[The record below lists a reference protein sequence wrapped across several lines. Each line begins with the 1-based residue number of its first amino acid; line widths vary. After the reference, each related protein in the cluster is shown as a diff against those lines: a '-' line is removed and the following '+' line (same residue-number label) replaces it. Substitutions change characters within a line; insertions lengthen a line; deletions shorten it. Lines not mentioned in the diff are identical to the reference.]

1 MILHHGC
8 TAKPLLSLPD
18 PTRTSHTRSL
28 LGPPP
33 VFTVTVAEIVVLSTT
48 VTLLASGRAPDPF
61 SKLTPIPAAKLDPL
75 IVTGVIESCGA
86 VLGMMLDTATVLPV
100 LLQPVLSS
108 TSSLKLV
115 TPIRSNTHEVL
126 SLSLISRRRF
136 FGSASMISL

>member
-1 MILHHGC
+1 MTLHHGC

-33 VFTVTVAEIVVLSTT
+33 VFTVTVAVIVVLSTT

-61 SKLTPIPAAKLDPL
+61 SKLTPIPAAKLEPV
-75 IVTGVIESCGA
+75 IVTGVIEPCGA
-86 VLGMMLDTATVLPV
+86 VLGMMLDTATVPPV
-100 LLQPVLSS
+100 LLQPELSRIS
-108 TSSLKLV
+108 RFKFLML
-115 TPIRSNTHEVL
+115 SNTHEVL

-136 FGSASMISL
+136 FGSASMMSL